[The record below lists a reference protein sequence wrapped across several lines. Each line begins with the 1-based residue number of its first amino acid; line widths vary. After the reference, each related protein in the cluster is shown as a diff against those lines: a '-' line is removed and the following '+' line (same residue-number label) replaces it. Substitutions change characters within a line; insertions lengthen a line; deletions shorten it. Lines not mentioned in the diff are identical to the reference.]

1 MATEDVT
8 FRRSNRDSLLSL
20 FFKDLFLEI
29 INILL
34 GRELQRRT
42 RAISH
47 LPPGGAQGRR
57 GEGAGALGAD
67 GRGPARPMASEPTVC
82 QAGALRTRLPR
93 GSSQRRLSCHP
104 PRRDARGPAVPA
116 LFPSG
121 RPLRAGAACDQRTQ
135 MPFEASLS
143 PIVLRLAWHRRCVR
157 RWAENLPFY
166 VLGCPVRRGLF
177 YPQFTA
183 EKAEPREVK

>member
-1 MATEDVT
+1 MPFLT
-8 FRRSNRDSLLSL
+8 FP
-20 FFKDLFLEI
+20 
-29 INILL
+29 L
-34 GRELQRRT
+34 GVP
-42 RAISH
+42 RA
-47 LPPGGAQGRR
+47 GGARGQEPWGRMAVVR
-57 GEGAGALGAD
+57 P
-67 GRGPARPMASEPTVC
+67 GPWHRSPPSAKLARSAPGCPEEV
-82 QAGALRTRLPR
+82 PR
-93 GSSQRRLSCHP
+93 GASPAAP

-143 PIVLRLAWHRRCVR
+143 PIVLRLTWHRRCVR

-183 EKAEPREVK
+183 EKAEHREVK